1 MRGQGRRKR
10 AGQQGGSE
18 AMDGGRATERP
29 RWACLCTRT
38 GVVSAAACR
47 CCRHLLSV
55 PLLARQGRGL
65 TQHTGRTLAPSLRS
79 RTACVQGGG
88 SERSEGVQCS
98 SSATMFKAAC
108 SQATSTL
115 APGMHGAVVAGM
127 QLDVVAVAYSICRM
141 RGRAWPLSPLPAF
154 APARFRRCH
163 HRRVPQRPPFSL
175 VPVRTASAYCRANT
189 VTLPPLG
196 TLARS
201 GWGTHRVITAPKPET
216 TAIICLPSCIQV
228 TGGASTPEPVW

>member
-1 MRGQGRRKR
+1 LATKVRIVKKFLKMGDSTPLRYALTSGMPEPAAAGLMRKSDTLEAKASARLKLRAWPGPEEAGRAAGGFRGNGWR
-10 AGQQGGSE
+10 AGHRASQMGVSVHPHW
-18 AMDGGRATERP
+18 GRLSRGMQMLQAP
-29 RWACLCTRT
+29 AVCAVACQ
-38 GVVSAAACR
+38 
-47 CCRHLLSV
+47 
-55 PLLARQGRGL
+55 ARQGAHPAYWKNFG
-65 TQHTGRTLAPSLRS
+65 TQFAFSDCMC
-79 RTACVQGGG
+79 AGGG

-163 HRRVPQRPPFSL
+163 HRRVPQRPP
-175 VPVRTASAYCRANT
+175 
-189 VTLPPLG
+189 
-196 TLARS
+196 
-201 GWGTHRVITAPKPET
+201 T
-216 TAIICLPSCIQV
+216 TMS
-228 TGGASTPEPVW
+228 